1 MTSTLPTGL
10 AFLAAIWSATVTEA
24 PVTRNPCAVCNVHD
38 RVTVA
43 RVTWDAKP
51 DTTKSATRECCQPCT
66 PTVVDDAHAKHDPR
80 SRRQIRVELD
90 PSTR

>member
-1 MTSTLPTGL
+1 MTTAMSTSL
-10 AFLAAIWSATVTEA
+10 AFLALTWSASVTEA
-24 PVTRNPCAVCNVHD
+24 PVDRNPCEVCSLHG

-51 DTTKSATRECCQPCT
+51 DTIEFPMRECCRACAPA
-66 PTVVDDAHAKHDPR
+66 VVDDAHTKHDPR
-80 SRRQIRVELD
+80 SRRQVRVELD